1 MLDFVYA
8 HIDELNQRLEKL
20 GYSTHFEMKIS
31 NKDEK
36 SFDFEQD
43 FIEKDIYR
51 MSGEQ
56 LVFDSRV

>member
-1 MLDFVYA
+1 
-8 HIDELNQRLEKL
+8 
-20 GYSTHFEMKIS
+20 MKIS